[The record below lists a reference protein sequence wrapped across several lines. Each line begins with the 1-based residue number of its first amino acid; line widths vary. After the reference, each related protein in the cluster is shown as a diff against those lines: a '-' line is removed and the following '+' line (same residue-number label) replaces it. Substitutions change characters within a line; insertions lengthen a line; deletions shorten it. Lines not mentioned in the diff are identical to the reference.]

1 MPRKKLWR
9 MRARV
14 RIIHWPHIRPFGF
27 SPEVMSSDSSRTR
40 VVVAR
45 AARRGASRLFVVFLL
60 SLLIQPSGARAQ
72 QSGGSRQR
80 NAPPEIIDDED
91 VLRIDTDLVLVDVT
105 VTDAE
110 GKPVRGLRPEDF
122 KLYEDGDERPVAFL
136 NVERRGGAERPVA
149 VVFAVDVSGSMT
161 AEEMARLQTAMRAFS
176 DKLSNRPASFA
187 LMSFGMSARVLQHFT
202 SDPRKLDHA
211 LERLSHEANGLSTHT
226 YDAIDDAVRL
236 LARDAPR
243 TRDHRLMKRAV
254 VVVTDGFP
262 VGDTVAPSTVIERAN
277 QAEVSVYSVTLP
289 SYSRLLASASPERAP
304 LPTPLDVSGL
314 VEKTGGTNVY
324 ADEKDYEPLFKSL
337 AEEVTSTYVLAF
349 YPPEEKRRDGR
360 SHTIRVEA
368 PRGLSVRQNR
378 TSIKAVNREP

>member
-1 MPRKKLWR
+1 MPSLSGQTRNTSA
-9 MRARV
+9 RALRPALAL
-14 RIIHWPHIRPFGF
+14 IFAILLLTIPMLPHASFARQGGEQRRRGT
-27 SPEVMSSDSSRTR
+27 SAPEV
-40 VVVAR
+40 
-45 AARRGASRLFVVFLL
+45 
-60 SLLIQPSGARAQ
+60 
-72 QSGGSRQR
+72 
-80 NAPPEIIDDED
+80 IDDDD
-91 VLRIDTDLVLVDVT
+91 VLKIDTDLVLVDVR

-122 KLYEDGDERPVAFL
+122 KLYEDNEERPVAFL
-136 NVERRGGAERPVA
+136 NVERHGGAERPVA
-149 VVFAVDVSGSMT
+149 VVFAVDISGSMT
-161 AEEMARLQTAMRAFS
+161 PEEMARLQTAMRAFS

-187 LMSFGMSARVLQHFT
+187 LMSFGMSARILQNFT

-211 LERLSHEANGLSTHT
+211 LDRLAHEANGLSTHT
-226 YDAIDDAVRL
+226 YDAVDDAVRL
-236 LARDAPR
+236 LRRDAPH

-277 QAEVSVYSVTLP
+277 EAEVSVYSVTLP

-314 VEKTGGTNVY
+314 VDKTGGTNVY
-324 ADEKDYEPLFKSL
+324 ANEKDYEPLFRAL

-368 PRGLSVRQNR
+368 PRGLFVRQNR
-378 TSIKAVNREP
+378 TNYKSSDK